1 MKKILLP
8 FLVLPVSVLTAQTA
22 PDTSWVQRS
31 AVYEVYV
38 RDFSPSGDLKGVTA
52 GLGRIQAV
60 GANVIWLMPIY
71 PVGDLNHK
79 GALGSPYAVRDYQA
93 INPAFG
99 TESDF
104 RDLIR
109 AAHNRGMHVI
119 LDWVPNH
126 TAWDNPWIKAH
137 PDWYVHNAKG
147 EISVPLDPQGHLT
160 DWTDVAQLDYKNPA
174 LVKGMIAAMKWW
186 IDNYQIDG
194 FRMDAAGFVPDAFWQ
209 ECIPALRA
217 ESREPLM
224 LLAEWGDLKM
234 HRFGFDLTYAWD
246 SYGGL
251 KDVWKGK
258 PASAWVEHEIAD
270 QRAMPRG
277 GARMRFTTNHD
288 ETAWDKPPVILFG
301 GAPGARAAYV
311 AEALLPG
318 RPEIYNGQEVESPQT
333 LGIFV
338 RDSIQWDQP
347 DKSALPFY
355 HRIIALDLT
364 DPSFFAG
371 PLDAVGTSAPNDLIA
386 YTRGDALVVVNARNH
401 EIKTTVTGY
410 HVKGATNLLTNA
422 VMTGDTLA
430 LPAYGA
436 VVLER

>member
-1 MKKILLP
+1 MRKTLL
-8 FLVLPVSVLTAQTA
+8 LLLALPVATLTAQTA
-22 PDTSWVQRS
+22 PDTSWVGRS
-31 AVYEVYV
+31 AIYEVYI
-38 RDFSPSGDLKGVTA
+38 RDFSPTGDFKGVTQ
-52 GLGRIQAV
+52 GLDRIQAV
-60 GANVIWLMPIY
+60 GANVIWLMPVY

-79 GALGSPYAVRDYQA
+79 GALGSPYAVRDYQGL
-93 INPAFG
+93 NPAFG
-99 TESDF
+99 TAGDF

-109 AAHNRGMHVI
+109 AAHARGIQVI

-126 TAWDNPWIKAH
+126 TAWDNPWIKDH

-174 LVKGMIAAMKWW
+174 LRKGMIAAMRWW
-186 IDNYQIDG
+186 IDTYAIDG

-209 ECIPALRA
+209 ECIPALRSA
-217 ESREPLM
+217 AQQPIM
-224 LLAEWGDLKM
+224 LLAEWGALKM
-234 HRFGFDLTYAWD
+234 HRFGFDLTYAWE

-258 PASAWVEHEIAD
+258 PASAWVTHEVAD
-270 QRAMPRG
+270 QAAMPRG
-277 GARMRFTTNHD
+277 GARLRFTTNHD

-301 GAPGARAAYV
+301 GAPGARAAFV

-318 RPEIYNGQEVESPQT
+318 RPLIYNGQEVESPQT

-338 RDSIQWDQP
+338 RDSIQWNQP
-347 DKSALPFY
+347 DPSALPFY
-355 HRIIALDLT
+355 RRILALDRT
-364 DPSFFAG
+364 DPSFFSG
-371 PLDAVGTSAPNDLIA
+371 PLRAATTSAPDDLIA
-386 YTRGDALVVVNARNH
+386 YTRGDALVVVNVRAHDVRA
-401 EIKTTVTGY
+401 TVTGF
-410 HVKGATNLLTNA
+410 HVGGATNLLTSD
-422 VMTGDTLA
+422 VMKGDTLT